1 MPQNV
6 DLFSRWKLL
15 LNPIISQI
23 ESDYVKT
30 PSNQNRNVTIYPYGL
45 PPWYV
50 PPIMRN
56 NLLASFPLKDTRL
69 ALGIGGVCDGL
80 GPSPVGSPW
89 NFFVHGGVY
98 SKISFKGIYAVKCIK
113 KTH

>member
-45 PPWYV
+45 PP
-50 PPIMRN
+50 
-56 NLLASFPLKDTRL
+56 
-69 ALGIGGVCDGL
+69 
-80 GPSPVGSPW
+80 
-89 NFFVHGGVY
+89 
-98 SKISFKGIYAVKCIK
+98 
-113 KTH
+113 